1 MNMERWRW
9 GAVVCLMLCGMAAA
23 GTAARADVAT
33 WNKPGMDV
41 WTYPS
46 PLQPGVRTLGPTFL
60 TSPGLDENDQ
70 FLPSSS
76 RDPSRRGMSF
86 AVFDTST
93 SITKGLPTSNYEISS
108 VTVTFTMQ
116 ESTAGSIFYDDT
128 PDTNA
133 ELLADYVNNDID
145 TERPME
151 LYGLALNAGYTGFN
165 FGSGGGGEQPFVE
178 TVFPYSPTGA
188 EGVLIAYPIA
198 ADEAGEYVD
207 VSNSMTG
214 GYSAT
219 AEDNLTAPFD
229 PVPWSIGKVPGLAN
243 GDLIPENTT
252 FTFTLDLELPGVAEY
267 VQQSLADGALGF
279 YLSSNHFAGDPH
291 NGSTIPYPQWY
302 HKEFHAAFGGVPPT
316 LAVEYAIN
324 DSPSELP
331 GDYNTDGVVD
341 AADYTVWRDSL
352 ESATALPNDDTPG
365 VGADDF
371 TRWRANF
378 GNVLGSGGGALAV
391 AVPEP
396 ATWCGAL
403 VVAWAVGLVRRR
415 KG

>member
-1 MNMERWRW
+1 MDRWKLC
-9 GAVVCLMLCGMAAA
+9 VTMCLLLGGMAAA
-23 GTAARADVAT
+23 TSAEADVAT

-60 TSPGLDENDQ
+60 SSPGVDENNQ

-76 RDPSRRGMSF
+76 RDPARRGMSF

-93 SITKGLPTSNYEISS
+93 SIAKGLPKSYYEISS

-133 ELLADYVNNDID
+133 ELLADYVNGDID

-151 LYGLALNAGYTGFN
+151 LYGLALNAGYTGYN
-165 FGSGGGGEQPFVE
+165 FGNGGGGEQPFVE

-188 EGVLIAYPIA
+188 EGVLIGYPIA
-198 ADEAGEYVD
+198 SNDAGEYVD
-207 VSNSMTG
+207 VSNSLTG

-219 AEDNLTAPFD
+219 AEDNLTSPFD
-229 PVPWSIGKVPGLAN
+229 PAPWSIGKAPGLSN

-252 FTFTLDLELPGVAEY
+252 FTFDVDLELPGVEAY
-267 VQQSLADGALGF
+267 VQQAIADGALGF

-302 HKEFHAAFGGVPPT
+302 HKEFNAEFGGVPPT
-316 LAVEYAIN
+316 LSVEYTVH
-324 DSPSELP
+324 DLP
-331 GDYNTDGVVD
+331 GDYNKDGFVD
-341 AADYTVWRDSL
+341 GADYSVWRDRL
-352 ESATALPNDDTPG
+352 GNAESLPNDDTPG
-365 VGADDF
+365 VGEDDYV
-371 TRWRANF
+371 RWKAHF
-378 GNVLGSGGGALAV
+378 GETPGAGSGAFAQ

-396 ATWCGAL
+396 STL
-403 VVAWAVGLVRRR
+403 VGVMIAAAAVGVVRRR
-415 KG
+415 QA